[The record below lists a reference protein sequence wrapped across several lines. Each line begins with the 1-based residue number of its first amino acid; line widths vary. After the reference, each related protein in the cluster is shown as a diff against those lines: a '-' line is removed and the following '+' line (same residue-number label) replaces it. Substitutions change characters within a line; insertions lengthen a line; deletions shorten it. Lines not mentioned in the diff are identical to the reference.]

1 MQGGIF
7 LLILKMILGL
17 GFCVLMLLIYAI
29 LLFFTSLSDE
39 YMRVGVLIALFLGAS
54 FFGFLSCLNK
64 KKSCFLYAGG
74 CGLLYGSVVVLVNVL
89 LAKSSICIAGIF
101 LFVLGAFI
109 LGGFGGIF
117 GGNIKV

>member
-1 MQGGIF
+1 M
-7 LLILKMILGL
+7 LILKMILGL

-39 YMRVGVLIALFLGAS
+39 YVRVGVLIALFFGVA
-54 FFGFLSCLNK
+54 FFGFLSCLNR

-74 CGLLYGSVVVLVNVL
+74 CSLLYGGVVVLVNVL
-89 LAKSSICIAGIF
+89 LAKSSIGIAGIF